1 MMMSMRMT
9 KGLFCLTSLVLP
21 HLQLVN
27 ELGDHQEGLP
37 ALTFLRLQDVPED
50 VVPDVHDVLP
60 LGPQQVTHHV
70 RGAWGET
77 RGGSETRE
85 RPE

>member
-50 VVPDVHDVLP
+50 VVSHIEDVLA
-60 LGPQQVTHHV
+60 LHVQQVNDDV
-70 RGAWGET
+70 R
-77 RGGSETRE
+77 
-85 RPE
+85 